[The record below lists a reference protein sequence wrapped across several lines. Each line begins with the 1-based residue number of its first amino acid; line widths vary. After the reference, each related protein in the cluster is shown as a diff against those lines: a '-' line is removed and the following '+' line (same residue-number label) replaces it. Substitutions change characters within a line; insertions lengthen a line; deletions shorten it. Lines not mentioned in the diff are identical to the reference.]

1 LEEVCVGPEANI
13 KWVLHRQSL
22 TCHRDVVFSVE
33 AYGDDAGARLLAAG
47 AATSSQRDIAMKLA
61 LPVLL
66 AALIGSPAHAQ
77 TTQDNRRDV
86 VLWYEAFDQ
95 KNPALLDH
103 ILAPEWVDI
112 PSLPGVPPGPA
123 GAKRTLAML
132 TTTFP
137 DLRIVVED
145 IIQDGDKVVVRST
158 ISGTQRAEFVG
169 IRAQGRRL
177 NIQAVDIHE
186 FKDGKIL
193 RTWHTEDWMTGLNQ
207 LGAFER

>member
-1 LEEVCVGPEANI
+1 VVFGVEAN
-13 KWVLHRQSL
+13 
-22 TCHRDVVFSVE
+22 
-33 AYGDDAGARLLAAG
+33 GDEPAPPRLLVSRAV
-47 AATSSQRDIAMKLA
+47 TSSQWDIAMKLV

-66 AALIGSPAHAQ
+66 AALIGSQAHAQ
-77 TTQDNRRDV
+77 STQDNRRDV

-95 KNPALLDH
+95 KNPALLDQ

-112 PSLPGVPPGPA
+112 PSPPGVPLGPA
-123 GAKRTLAML
+123 GAKRTLTML

-158 ISGTQRAEFVG
+158 ISGTQRGEFVG
-169 IRAQGRRL
+169 VRARGRRL
-177 NIQAVDIHE
+177 SIQAVDIHE

-207 LGAFER
+207 LGAVER

>member
-1 LEEVCVGPEANI
+1 MGQNI
-13 KWVLHRQSL
+13 KWVHHRQSL

-33 AYGDDAGARLLAAG
+33 AYGDDASAAYSPRGAV
-47 AATSSQRDIAMKLA
+47 TSSQRDIAMKLA
-61 LPVLL
+61 LPLLL

-77 TTQDNRRDV
+77 TTQNNRRDV
-86 VLWYEAFDQ
+86 ALWYEAFDQ
-95 KNPALLDH
+95 KNPTLLDQ

-112 PSLPGVPPGPA
+112 PSPPGVPPGPA

-145 IIQDGDKVVVRST
+145 ILQDGDKVVVRST

-177 NIQAVDIHE
+177 SIQAVDIHE

-193 RTWHTEDWMTGLNQ
+193 RTWHTERLDD
-207 LGAFER
+207 GAEPAGRRCDR

>member
-1 LEEVCVGPEANI
+1 
-13 KWVLHRQSL
+13 
-22 TCHRDVVFSVE
+22 
-33 AYGDDAGARLLAAG
+33 
-47 AATSSQRDIAMKLA
+47 MKLA
-61 LPVLL
+61 LLLL

-77 TTQDNRRDV
+77 TTQNNRRDV

-95 KNPALLDH
+95 KNPALLDQ

-112 PSLPGVPPGPA
+112 PSPPGVPPGPA

-132 TTTFP
+132 TTGFP
-137 DLRIVVED
+137 DLRIIVED

-177 NIQAVDIHE
+177 SIQAVDIHE

>member
-1 LEEVCVGPEANI
+1 MSAQGQNPTSNGFITGRVSRAIVMWYSVLKPTATTPVPANSPR
-13 KWVLHRQSL
+13 VP
-22 TCHRDVVFSVE
+22 
-33 AYGDDAGARLLAAG
+33 
-47 AATSSQRDIAMKLA
+47 SSQRDIAMKLA

-77 TTQDNRRDV
+77 TAQDNRRDV

-95 KNPALLDH
+95 KNPALLDQ

-112 PSLPGVPPGPA
+112 PSPPGVPPGPA

-132 TTTFP
+132 TTSFP
-137 DLRIVVED
+137 DLRIIVED

-177 NIQAVDIHE
+177 SIQAVDIHE

>member
-1 LEEVCVGPEANI
+1 
-13 KWVLHRQSL
+13 
-22 TCHRDVVFSVE
+22 
-33 AYGDDAGARLLAAG
+33 
-47 AATSSQRDIAMKLA
+47 MKLV

-66 AALIGSPAHAQ
+66 AALIGSQAHAQ
-77 TTQDNRRDV
+77 STQDNRRDV

-95 KNPALLDH
+95 KNPALLDQ

-112 PSLPGVPPGPA
+112 PSPSGVPPGPA
-123 GAKRTLAML
+123 GAKRTLTML

-158 ISGTQRAEFVG
+158 ISGTQRGEFVG
-169 IRAQGRRL
+169 VRARGRRL
-177 NIQAVDIHE
+177 SIQAVDIHE